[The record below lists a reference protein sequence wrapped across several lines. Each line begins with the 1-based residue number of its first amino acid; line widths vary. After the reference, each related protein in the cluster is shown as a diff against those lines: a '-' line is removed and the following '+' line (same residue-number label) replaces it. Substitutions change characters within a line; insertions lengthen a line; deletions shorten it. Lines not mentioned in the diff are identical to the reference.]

1 MAKAK
6 RKRPAPRPQPAAAP
20 KKPIAKWIAYA
31 AVGAAVIGLIW
42 IIARPPEDIPETL
55 PPGIEEVAVGDPSHV
70 EGPIPYDRE
79 VPAGGQHNPVP
90 VACTIYDQPL
100 PAENVVHSLEHG
112 AVWITYQNED
122 AVSLGS
128 LERLARSRS
137 KIILSPVPAQTSP
150 IMATAWGWQLEL
162 QDAGDIRLPQ
172 FIQAVQ
178 GDFSKAPESGAA
190 C

>member
-1 MAKAK
+1 VSKAK
-6 RKRPAPRPQPAAAP
+6 RKRPAARPQPAAAP
-20 KKPIAKWIAYA
+20 KKPIGKWIAYGVA
-31 AVGAAVIGLIW
+31 GVVVIGLVA
-42 IIARPPEDIPETL
+42 IIANPPEEFPDEP
-55 PPGIEEVAVGDPSHV
+55 PPGAEEVAVGAPTHV
-70 EGPIPYDRE
+70 EGPIDYDRE
-79 VPAGGQHNPVP
+79 VPAGGQHNPIP

-100 PAENVVHSLEHG
+100 PPENVVHSLEHG

-122 AVSLGS
+122 AVNLGS

-137 KIILSPVPAQTSP
+137 KVILSPVPTQTSP

-162 QDAGDIRLPQ
+162 HDAGDTRLPQ

-178 GDFSKAPESGAA
+178 GDFSKAPESGAS